1 MDHLDDDNLASQK
14 PMHLILFND
23 AILHLVQIARIIR
36 MALEN
41 ALIVGFGGSGRQ
53 SLIRLIAHI
62 ANCKF
67 QRVEVNKS
75 YRQME
80 FREDLKKQLRVAGEK
95 KQQCFLYVSDNH
107 IVKETFLEDIN
118 NLLNIGEIP
127 NIWQSEEADAI
138 VDSLR
143 NSAKEA
149 GRGVGRDDVMAYFNT
164 LVRSNLH
171 VVL

>member
-1 MDHLDDDNLASQK
+1 M
-14 PMHLILFND
+14 
-23 AILHLVQIARIIR
+23 ARR
-36 MALEN
+36 N

-53 SLIRLIAHI
+53 SLIRLAAHI

-67 QRVEVNKS
+67 QTVEVIKS
-75 YRQME
+75 YGQTE
-80 FREDLKKQLRVAGEK
+80 FREDLKKSLRDAEEK
-95 KQQCFLYVSDNH
+95 KQQCVWYVSDNH

-118 NLLNIGEIP
+118 NLLNIGDIP
-127 NIWQSEEADAI
+127 NIWQSEKADAI

-149 GRGVGRDDVMAYFNT
+149 GRGVGRDDTMAYFNT

-171 VVL
+171 VVLCMSPSGKSF